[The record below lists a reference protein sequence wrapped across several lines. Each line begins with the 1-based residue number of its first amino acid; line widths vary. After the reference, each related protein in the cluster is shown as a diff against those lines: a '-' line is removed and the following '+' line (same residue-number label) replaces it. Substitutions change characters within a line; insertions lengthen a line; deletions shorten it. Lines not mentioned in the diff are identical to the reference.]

1 MLLNTPPVLMS
12 SLSAEWWRRWLCPE
26 LRATWE
32 QCGSGAPGTATG
44 RGGVHLQPDSVE
56 GGPQGG
62 GHHADSEHK
71 QPGLPRWA
79 VSGWNAHAPQDA
91 LMPQTHAF
99 RLGTARSPARAVPK
113 LVLVRAFHKLS
124 WSGGLGVTGCSWP
137 GCLMP
142 ASWDS
147 LNYLPPLRCGKPWGF
162 ATQEQRKCVSSCSFH
177 GAPTSPV

>member
-1 MLLNTPPVLMS
+1 MS

-44 RGGVHLQPDSVE
+44 RVEYTFNLTVWKAGRKEEATTQTVSTSNRDSL
-56 GGPQGG
+56 GGPCQGG
-62 GHHADSEHK
+62 MHMPPRMPLCLRHMPSGWARQGH
-71 QPGLPRWA
+71 QPGL
-79 VSGWNAHAPQDA
+79 S
-91 LMPQTHAF
+91 
-99 RLGTARSPARAVPK
+99 
-113 LVLVRAFHKLS
+113 LS
-124 WSGGLGVTGCSWP
+124 WYWSGLFISCPGVGDWDWEWGTGCSWP

-147 LNYLPPLRCGKPWGF
+147 LNYLPPLGCGKPWGF

>member
-124 WSGGLGVTGCSWP
+124 WSGGLGLGVGDRLQLARLLDACILGQPQLPTTP
-137 GCLMP
+137 GVWKALGICHSGAEKMCL
-142 ASWDS
+142 
-147 LNYLPPLRCGKPWGF
+147 
-162 ATQEQRKCVSSCSFH
+162 
-177 GAPTSPV
+177 